1 MRDPVTDTYGGMKIN
16 SDDAILPYF
25 KLNIPQH
32 SDQIM
37 AATLNN
43 NNNNNLVTAT
53 REETDEIPKHV
64 EKRARW
70 LNHPALQDGSKPKAN
85 YQLSELQRERLRHK
99 VDIPDILKVP
109 HALVDG
115 EERDCNNQ
123 GEILGLFP
131 RLSSTKDSLRLSHLA
146 PLDDF
151 EAVLGSGK
159 SMRVGIVLSGGQA
172 AGGHNVIIGLFR
184 YLKHRHPGS
193 TLLGFLNG
201 PKGIIKNIS
210 KVLEAEELSEFRN
223 LGGFHLLGSGRDKIE
238 TPEDLAAAAE
248 TCSSLELDG
257 LVVIG
262 GDDSNTNAAVLA
274 EYFLAHDVRTKV
286 VGVPKTLDGDLKSKD
301 VPISFGFDTA
311 CKVYSEIIG
320 NIMVDALSAK
330 KYWHFIRLMG
340 RAASHVT
347 LEAAL
352 QTHPQIAFI
361 SEEIAAKHV
370 SLGDVARIVADCVE
384 QRASVGKNYGVVLL
398 PEGLVEFVHDISTL
412 IAEINSLLA
421 QGMCPENI
429 PEIEAALTPGSRKA
443 FTSMSIGFQKSF
455 LEERDPH
462 GNVQVAHIECE
473 KLLIR
478 MVENELE
485 ERKQKGTYVGKFSG
499 IPHYLGYEGRCSLP
513 TNFDSTYCHA
523 LGAAAGALLG
533 AGKTGIMAA
542 ISDLHLP
549 TTKWRVGG
557 VPLVTM
563 MNMELRKGKEKSVIK
578 KALVDL
584 DGEPMKAFKALRK
597 DWMLQDCYRSP
608 GPIQFKGHEWADV
621 ATITLS
627 LELNDGK
634 PILLKDTENTTQF
647 D

>member
-1 MRDPVTDTYGGMKIN
+1 MADT
-16 SDDAILPYF
+16 L
-25 KLNIPQH
+25 
-32 SDQIM
+32 
-37 AATLNN
+37 LNN
-43 NNNNNLVTAT
+43 QNDRIADLEAK
-53 REETDEIPKHV
+53 IGGA
-64 EKRARW
+64 KRARW
-70 LNHPALQDGSKPKAN
+70 SNHPALSSTPADPVN
-85 YQLSELQRERLRHK
+85 YQLSELQKERLRHK

-109 HALVDG
+109 HVLIDG
-115 EERDCNNQ
+115 DERDCNNQ
-123 GEILGLFP
+123 GDILGLFP
-131 RLSSTKDSLRLSHLA
+131 RLSLSKNSLRLCHLA

-151 EAVLGSGK
+151 QAALGAGEALK
-159 SMRVGIVLSGGQA
+159 VGIVLSGGQA
-172 AGGHNVIIGLFR
+172 AGGHNVIYGLFR
-184 YLKHRHPGS
+184 YLKYRHPGS
-193 TLLGFLNG
+193 TVMGFLNG
-201 PKGIIKNIS
+201 PKGIVKNS
-210 KVLEAEELSEFRN
+210 HKVLTEGEVTEYKN
-223 LGGFHLLGSGRDKIE
+223 LGGFHMLGSGRDKIE
-238 TPEDLAAAAE
+238 TPDDLSAAAK
-248 TCSSLELDG
+248 TCEQLDLDG

-274 EYFLAHDVRTKV
+274 EYFLAHDMKTKV
-286 VGVPKTLDGDLKSKD
+286 VGVPKTLDGDLKSSD

-320 NIMVDALSAK
+320 NIMIDALSAK

-361 SEEIAAKHV
+361 SEEIAAKRV

-384 QRASVGKNYGVVLL
+384 QRASMGKNYGVVLL

-412 IAEINSLLA
+412 ISEINNLLA
-421 QGMCPENI
+421 QGMSPDDI
-429 PEIEAALTPGSRKA
+429 PAIEAALTPESRKA
-443 FTSMSIGFQKSF
+443 FSSMSIGFQKSF

-485 ERKQKGTYVGKFSG
+485 KRKQMGTFVGKFAG

-533 AGKTGIMAA
+533 AGKTGVMAA
-542 ISDLHLP
+542 ITDLHLP
-549 TTKWRVGG
+549 ATKWRVGG

-563 MNMELRKGKEKSVIK
+563 MNMEWRKGKEKAVIK

-584 DGEPMKAFKALRK
+584 DGEPMRAFKEIRK
-597 DWMLQDCYRSP
+597 GWMIHDCYRSP

-627 LELNDGK
+627 LELNEGR
-634 PILLKDTENTTQF
+634 PILLKDTENTTDF
-647 D
+647 